1 MASPPIVMLEMIT
14 EMWATQA
21 IAAAADLGIADAL
34 AKGPLSADQLARAV
48 DADADALRRLLRA

>member
-1 MASPPIVMLEMIT
+1 MAPPPIVMLEMIT

-34 AKGPLSADQLARAV
+34 AKRGRCRPISWRAPSTPTLFV
-48 DADADALRRLLRA
+48 DC